1 MKSARFRFFIPFQC
15 RRMHALAWSIWSG
28 RGYELEQKQYE
39 ELAGSPVAG
48 LKVQMRDEELAGTP
62 AAGLPVMEQ
71 IQDEQLAGSPVAG
84 LKVQMRDEQ
93 LAGTPAAGLPAM
105 EQIQDEQLAGDL
117 AAGLAGTGALSR
129 AHQSFSLCKMTQCPN
144 RNLARS

>member
-48 LKVQMRDEELAGTP
+48 LKVQMRDEQLAGTP
-62 AAGLPVMEQ
+62 AAGLPV
-71 IQDEQLAGSPVAG
+71 
-84 LKVQMRDEQ
+84 
-93 LAGTPAAGLPAM
+93 M